1 MGTGCG
7 SLIRANLHLS
17 YVQVGMLTIPN
28 TIASFIE
35 PILGIW
41 ADIGQRR
48 QLILG
53 GGVAFAML
61 LISFSHNFPLLLTAF
76 VLFYPASGAFVS
88 LSQATL
94 MDIEPTRHQQNGA
107 LGTSAVSGK

>member
-7 SLIRANLHLS
+7 LPLIRANLHLS
-17 YVQVGMLTIPN
+17 YVQVGMLLTIPN

-48 QLILG
+48 
-53 GGVAFAML
+53 
-61 LISFSHNFPLLLTAF
+61 
-76 VLFYPASGAFVS
+76 
-88 LSQATL
+88 
-94 MDIEPTRHQQNGA
+94 
-107 LGTSAVSGK
+107 